1 MKTATMPSEIF
12 LHVRDVRE
20 HTRLRMP
27 VPFSCALSEK
37 ARPRWFAK
45 KREGIGVVYDVSLKG
60 ARVSSEAP
68 IEPGDQVTLLLR
80 LPKQVGPLAVERATV
95 RWAKDQTFGLEFLH
109 LTSIAAT
116 RLKKFLLLQNPSS
129 V

>member
-1 MKTATMPSEIF
+1 MKAATMPNELF
-12 LHVRDVRE
+12 LDIRE
-20 HTRLRMP
+20 HTRTRIP
-27 VPFSCALSEK
+27 VPFSCALAEK

-68 IEPGDQVTLLLR
+68 IEPGDQITVLLR
-80 LPKQVGPLAVERATV
+80 LPKQGVPLAVERATV
-95 RWAKDQTFGLEFLH
+95 RWTKDKTFGLEFIH
-109 LTSIAAT
+109 LTSTAAT
-116 RLKKFLLLQNPSS
+116 RLQRFLALHNQSA